1 VVRRSIVVLG
11 AAGQLGADL
20 LQCLGP
26 RAVAVTHADADVRD
40 PASLTRAIPTGT
52 AWVINGAAFHDV
64 DRCEDDAA
72 SAFAVNA
79 LGALNVARAAAAV
92 GAGVTFISTDYVFDG
107 TADRPY
113 REDDRTAPLNVY
125 GASKLAGEH
134 LTRQG
139 NPRALVARTSYLYGR
154 RPAAGK
160 GNLVTGILAAARRGD
175 TLRVA
180 REVVFSST
188 YTAHLA
194 ARLVELADREA
205 TGVVHV
211 ANAGAATREQFTR
224 FVLDA
229 AGLVAPVA
237 LIGVGELPWKARRP
251 LYSVLASDVEAR
263 LGLAPMPDWRLAVKD
278 YLAPG
283 EDR

>member
-1 VVRRSIVVLG
+1 MVAGPVVVLG

-20 LQCLGP
+20 LACLGP
-26 RAVAVTHADADVRD
+26 RARAVTHADADLRD
-40 PASLTRAIPTGT
+40 RAALARVIPAGT
-52 AWVINGAAFHDV
+52 AWVVNGAAFHDV
-64 DRCEDDAA
+64 DRCEDDAET
-72 SAFAVNA
+72 AFAVNA
-79 LGALNVARAAAAV
+79 LGAWNVARAAARA
-92 GAGVTFISTDYVFDG
+92 GAGVTFVSTDYVFDG

-113 REDDRTAPLNVY
+113 REDDPVAPLNVY
-125 GASKLAGEH
+125 GASKLAGEC

-160 GNLVTGILAAARRGD
+160 GNLVTGILGAARRGD

-180 REVVFSST
+180 REIVFSPT
-188 YTAHLA
+188 FTAHLA
-194 ARLVELADREA
+194 ARLVELVDREA

-211 ANAGAATREQFTR
+211 ANAGAATREEFTR

-229 AGLVAPVA
+229 AGLTAAVEP
-237 LIGVGELPWKARRP
+237 IGVAALPWRARRP
-251 LYSVLASDVEAR
+251 LRSPLASGAEAR
-263 LGLAPMPDWRLAVKD
+263 LGLAPMPDWRTAVKD

>member
-1 VVRRSIVVLG
+1 MSGSIVVLG

-20 LQCLGP
+20 LKCLGP
-26 RAVAVTHADADVRD
+26 RAVPMTHADADVRD
-40 PASLTRAIPTGT
+40 PASLARAIPTGA

-64 DRCEDDAA
+64 DKCEDDAA
-72 SAFAVNA
+72 TAFAVNA
-79 LGALNVARAAAAV
+79 IGALNVARAAAAV

-107 TADRPY
+107 TLTRPY

-125 GASKLAGEH
+125 GASKLAGEQ

-160 GNLVTGILAAARRGD
+160 GNLVTGILGAARHGD

-180 REVVFSST
+180 REVVFSPT

-194 ARLVELADREA
+194 ARLVALADRQT

-211 ANAGAATREQFTR
+211 ANAGATTREEFTR

-229 AGLVAPVA
+229 AGVAAPVA
-237 LIGVGELPWKARRP
+237 LISVAELPWKARRP
-251 LYSVLASDVEAR
+251 LYSVLASDADAR
-263 LGLAPMPDWRLAVKD
+263 LGLGPMPDWRAAIKE
-278 YLAPG
+278 YLDPG
-283 EDR
+283 EAR

>member
-1 VVRRSIVVLG
+1 VVAGPVVVLG

-20 LQCLGP
+20 LRCLGP
-26 RAVAVTHADADVRD
+26 RARAVTHADADVRD
-40 PASLTRAIPTGT
+40 PDALARVISEGT

-64 DRCEDDAA
+64 DRCEDDAPT
-72 SAFAVNA
+72 AFAVNA
-79 LGALNVARAAAAV
+79 TGALNVARAAARV
-92 GAGVTFISTDYVFDG
+92 GAGVAFVSTDYVFDG
-107 TADRPY
+107 RADRPY
-113 REDDRTAPLNVY
+113 REEDRVAPLSVY
-125 GASKLAGEH
+125 GASKLAGEF

-139 NPRALVARTSYLYGR
+139 NPRALVARTAYLYGR

-180 REVVFSST
+180 REIVFSPT

-194 ARLVELADREA
+194 ARLVELVDREA

-211 ANAGAATREQFTR
+211 AGAGTATREEFTR

-229 AGLVAPVA
+229 AGLTASIETIDVAA
-237 LIGVGELPWKARRP
+237 LPWRARRP
-251 LYSVLASDVEAR
+251 LYSALASDTEVR
-263 LGLAPMPDWRLAVKD
+263 LGLPPMPDWRIAVKD
-278 YLAPG
+278 YFAPEAKG
-283 EDR
+283 